1 MNEYFFLT
9 ELARMHG
16 HEGKPDLELCRI
28 PLKTASL
35 GRSPAN
41 DMQKAWNGHRYAYN
55 VADSWDF
62 DCCVE
67 LD

>member
-1 MNEYFFLT
+1 
-9 ELARMHG
+9 MHG
-16 HEGKPDLELCRI
+16 HEGKLDLELCRI

-41 DMQKAWNGHRYAYN
+41 DMQKVWNGHRSAYN
-55 VADSWDF
+55 VADSWNF